1 MPQYEY
7 LCEKD
12 GEVLTLLRP
21 MRDADAP
28 VEDPKGLGRVFV
40 RKHSTFGV
48 VGGTPGAG
56 SGSSHVHSGPGCCS
70 CRPGDSGGGCG
81 S

>member
-7 LCEKD
+7 VCEKD

-28 VEDPKGLGRVFV
+28 VDDPKGLGRTFV

-56 SGSSHVHSGPGCCS
+56 TGGHVHSGRGCCC
-70 CRPGDSGGGCG
+70 CRPDGGGCG